1 MQNWL
6 KAFVKY
12 TVSFALGAGLLWYV
26 YRDTN
31 ITSLYHD
38 IKQAELSWVLLSFFF
53 TLISHVARAYRW
65 NLLMEPVNISPGI
78 RNSFFAV
85 MVGYLANILLP
96 RMGEVSRCAILHKTN
111 DVPVNKSFGTVITE
125 RVFDLLSLIFILS
138 VALLIEMDRLSDFVL
153 GMLGSKVNGGSGI
166 YLVIATGMV
175 VLILGAG
182 LAGLLIRLAIKK
194 YAHTA
199 LFQKVYVFVSG
210 LLQGVLSFR
219 KLKKKKEFIVSTI
232 VIWVCYFYMSYV
244 IFFALPDT
252 GHLGISAGLAVLV
265 LGGIGM
271 AAPSPGGIGS
281 YHWIIMNGLLLY
293 GLSLEQGRLYATL
306 VHSSQLLFIV
316 SVGLLSLFATLII
329 GKKKRQKI
337 NVVVE

>member
-12 TVSFALGAGLLWYV
+12 AVSFALGAGLLWYV
-26 YRDTN
+26 YKDTN
-31 ITSLYHD
+31 IALLYQE
-38 IKQAELSWVLLSFFF
+38 IKEAEYSWVLLSFIF
-53 TLISHVARAYRW
+53 TLISHGARAYRW

-85 MVGYLANILLP
+85 MVGYLANTLLP
-96 RMGEVSRCAILHKTN
+96 RMGEVSRCAILHRTD
-111 DVPVNKSFGTVITE
+111 DVPVSKSFGTVITE
-125 RVFDLLSLIFILS
+125 RVFDLLSLIVILS
-138 VALLIEMDRLSDFVL
+138 AALLIEMDRLSDFVL
-153 GMLGSKVNGGSGI
+153 GMLGAKFSGGSGI
-166 YLVIATGMV
+166 YIVIAAGFV
-175 VLILGAG
+175 FLILGAG
-182 LAGLLIRLAIKK
+182 LAYLLIRFIMKK
-194 YAHTA
+194 YYHTA
-199 LFQKVYVFVSG
+199 LYQKIYVFVTG

-219 KLKKKKEFIVSTI
+219 KLKKKKEFIISTI

-244 IFFALPDT
+244 VFFALPDT

-293 GLSLEQGRLYATL
+293 GLTLEQGRLYATL

-316 SVGLLSLFATLII
+316 TVGLLSLFASFII